1 MQINK
6 IFDIR
11 KKTIVITGGSGF
23 LGSQYA
29 EGLSKVGANVVIA
42 DINYEICKKL
52 CTEIKK
58 KFSTDP
64 LPIKL
69 DLTNPKSIERMVKTI
84 LKKYETIDVLINN
97 AADQGNP
104 KLRKTP
110 FEDFPLKDWNK
121 AIDVNLTG
129 VFLCCQQIGK
139 IMKKQRNGVIINISS
154 TYGIVAPDQRI
165 YLNEDLEPDQQNV
178 KPVTYSAAK
187 WAVIGMTK
195 YLAVYYA
202 QDNIRVNCL
211 SPTGVY
217 NDHPDEFVKKLSGI
231 IPMGRMA
238 RIDEYKGAIM
248 FLCSQA
254 KSIRLNIPSSKKSLS
269 VSISTPQKCC
279 HNSLSLFSK
288 LGTLLKI
295 IEFDLSISS
304 ILLKN

>member
-1 MQINK
+1 LQINK

-29 EGLSKVGANVVIA
+29 EGLSKVGANVIIA
-42 DINYEICKKL
+42 DINYEICKNL

-64 LPIKL
+64 LAIKL
-69 DLTNPKSIERMVKTI
+69 DLTNKQSIKQMIKSI
-84 LKKYETIDVLINN
+84 LKKYNTIDVLINN

-104 KLRKTP
+104 KLRTTP

-165 YLNEDLEPDQQNV
+165 YGSSGQN
-178 KPVTYSAAK
+178 SAAFYAASK
-187 WAVIGMTK
+187 SAILNLTR
-195 YLAVYYA
+195 YLASYW
-202 QDNIRVNCL
+202 QGTGIRVNTF
-211 SPTGVY
+211 SPGGVEKNQDPKFIKNY
-217 NDHPDEFVKKLSGI
+217 SKRTPL
-231 IPMGRMA
+231 GRMA
-238 RIDEYKGAIM
+238 KKNEYIGPII
-248 FLCSQA
+248 FL
-254 KSIRLNIPSSKKSLS
+254 SS
-269 VSISTPQKCC
+269 
-279 HNSLSLFSK
+279 
-288 LGTLLKI
+288 
-295 IEFDLSISS
+295 DASS
-304 ILLKN
+304 YMTGSNLIVDGGWTAW